1 MEKYKHMNN
10 PLVSVIIPTRN
21 SSRTIERCLQSI
33 KDQSYPNIEIIVV
46 DNDSSD
52 STKDIAFKFTDKVF
66 NFGPERSYQR
76 NFGVKQASGEYILIH
91 DSDIY
96 FNIDSIKESVEI
108 FERENCD
115 AIILP
120 EKSIGIGFWAKVK
133 AFERSFYIGND
144 YIEAAR
150 FFKKDVYESVGGYDE
165 NMYAGEDWDL
175 TIRLR
180 EGGYKIL
187 RAKIFVEHDEGVV
200 NFFGSAKKKKYYANN
215 LFNVYAKKHPD
226 YFKVQMDFFSRFPI
240 KKLLKEFLKHP
251 ILTFCMFLMKG
262 AELINSIVK

>member
-1 MEKYKHMNN
+1 MRDF
-10 PLVSVIIPTRN
+10 LISVIIPTRN
-21 SSRTIERCLQSI
+21 SSRTIEKCLQSI
-33 KDQSYPNIEIIVV
+33 KDQSYENIELIVV
-46 DNDSSD
+46 DNNSTDN
-52 STKDIAFKFTDKVF
+52 TKDIANRFTDKVF

-76 NFGVKQASGEYILIH
+76 NFGVDKASGEYVLVH

-96 FNIDSIKESVEI
+96 FNRDSIKECVEI
-108 FERENCD
+108 FEKENCD

-120 EKSIGIGFWAKVK
+120 EKSIGVGFWAKVK
-133 AFERSFYIGND
+133 SFERSFYVGND

-150 FFKKDVYESVGGYDE
+150 FFKKDVYKKIGGYDE
-165 NMYAGEDWDL
+165 EMYAGEDWDL

-180 EGGYKIL
+180 ESGYKIS

-200 NFFGSAKKKKYYANN
+200 NLFGSAKKKKYYAEN

-226 YFKVQMDFFSRFPI
+226 YFKIQMNFFSRFPI
-240 KKLLKEFLKHP
+240 KKLLLEFLKHP

-262 AELINSIVK
+262 MELINSIIK